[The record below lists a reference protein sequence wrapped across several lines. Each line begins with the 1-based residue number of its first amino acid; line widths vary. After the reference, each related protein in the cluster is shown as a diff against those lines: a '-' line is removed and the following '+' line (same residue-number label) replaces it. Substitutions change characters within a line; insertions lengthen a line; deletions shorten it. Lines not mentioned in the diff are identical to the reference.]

1 MQNLLEKAKTAAY
14 IYGLA
19 GLYRARPYGETGSE
33 IWDRPINRGRRM
45 KKSYERPAIVHTEKL
60 EARAVMCQKADDS
73 CGSPGP
79 IQS

>member
-14 IYGLA
+14 MYDPG
-19 GLYRARPYGETGSE
+19 RANRPWPYGETGSE
-33 IWDRPINRGRRM
+33 DWDSPINRGRRM
-45 KKSYERPAIVHTEKL
+45 KKSYERPAIIHTEKL

>member
-14 IYGLA
+14 IYGP
-19 GLYRARPYGETGSE
+19 GRANRAWPYGETSSE
-33 IWDRPINRGRRM
+33 HWDSPINRGRRM
-45 KKSYERPAIVHTEKL
+45 KKSYERPAIIHTEKL